1 MVMPQVLQG
10 TWEELS
16 VHAASLGTRRLTL
29 VIPADEE
36 TEDKM
41 LRQPE
46 EIKTVE
52 RLEELLLSS
61 LASPSR
67 EMTAEDWAQ
76 LKQRAAKRNEEAK
89 R

>member
-1 MVMPQVLQG
+1 MAAPQVLQG

-16 VHAASLGTRRLTL
+16 VHAALWGTRRLTL
-29 VIPADEE
+29 VIPAEDE
-36 TEDKM
+36 TEAQP

-46 EIKTVE
+46 EVKTAE

-67 EMTAEDWAQ
+67 EMTAEDWAERIR
-76 LKQRAAKRNEEAK
+76 RAEKRIEETN

>member
-1 MVMPQVLQG
+1 MALPQVLQG

-16 VHAASLGTRRLTL
+16 VHAALLGTRRLTL
-29 VIPADEE
+29 VIPAEDE
-36 TEDKM
+36 TEAKP

-46 EIKTVE
+46 EVKTTE

-67 EMTAEDWAQ
+67 EMTTDDWAERIR
-76 LKQRAAKRNEEAK
+76 RAETRIEEAK